1 MFILEYINYLPCVY
15 CIGLIFSLVWNR
27 NDVQTDMASHSQT
40 EKRIACDSKN
50 GRAAAHNLQSTKPAV
65 PTRKLVERLAKLQLT
80 YPQTHNSQTSR
91 LKF

>member
-1 MFILEYINYLPCVY
+1 MYILEYINYLPCVY

-27 NDVQTDMASHSQT
+27 NNVQTDMASHSQT

-65 PTRKLVERLAKLQLT
+65 
-80 YPQTHNSQTSR
+80 HNSQVGWKACKIATHIPTDSQ
-91 LKF
+91 LAD